1 MEPLWAPEQHTL
13 AFRSNAP
20 TSAHPGQ
27 TKSLCA
33 ASPLPPRP
41 APSTDV
47 DPLPPPGGGGLRVG
61 SHLATAGGTWQRG
74 RSGTASTECSHV
86 RGHGAEP
93 SRVPVR
99 QRRHRGAGD
108 GASRAF
114 PCSEKRGPRV
124 SPPAP
129 GSEQHAWHGSGSG
142 PGTDVARWGRRRGQ
156 RGDALRAPPPQPR
169 CERSDRAPSKRCR
182 ANRAARRPPRARRPR
197 VPPPAVPTSP
207 RGRPTLSVPHAS
219 QRGLRSCTLDFI
231 PPRSPPTPPKP
242 ARCSVP
248 APQVCPAPLAVS
260 GVTAPP
266 RGPVPSCRSLREP
279 CAAGQKTGGP
289 AHPHGAAP
297 GRRWS
302 FPTLK
307 FNGKKC
313 RREKQTASVNH

>member
-1 MEPLWAPEQHTL
+1 MGSRTTHFSIQIQRPD
-13 AFRSNAP
+13 FRPPRPNKVPVCCVPAP
-20 TSAHPGQ
+20 TSPRAQHGCGP
-27 TKSLCA
+27 SA
-33 ASPLPPRP
+33 A
-41 APSTDV
+41 T
-47 DPLPPPGGGGLRVG
+47 GGGGLRVG

-197 VPPPAVPTSP
+197 VPPSP
-207 RGRPTLSVPHAS
+207 RGTHLAEGTADALSPARLPARPPELHPGLYTASVAAHPS
-219 QRGLRSCTLDFI
+219 QTGPLLRPSAAGV
-231 PPRSPPTPPKP
+231 PRSP
-242 ARCSVP
+242 RRVR
-248 APQVCPAPLAVS
+248 
-260 GVTAPP
+260 GHRTAPRP
-266 RGPVPSCRSLREP
+266 RPIL
-279 CAAGQKTGGP
+279 
-289 AHPHGAAP
+289 
-297 GRRWS
+297 S
-302 FPTLK
+302 FPP
-307 FNGKKC
+307 
-313 RREKQTASVNH
+313 

>member
-47 DPLPPPGGGGLRVG
+47 DPPPPPGGGGLRVG

-197 VPPPAVPTSP
+197 VPPSP
-207 RGRPTLSVPHAS
+207 RGTHLAEGTADALSPARLPARPPELHPGLYTASVAAHPS
-219 QRGLRSCTLDFI
+219 QTGPLLRPSAAGV
-231 PPRSPPTPPKP
+231 PRSP
-242 ARCSVP
+242 RRVR
-248 APQVCPAPLAVS
+248 
-260 GVTAPP
+260 GHRTAPRP
-266 RGPVPSCRSLREP
+266 RPIL
-279 CAAGQKTGGP
+279 
-289 AHPHGAAP
+289 
-297 GRRWS
+297 S
-302 FPTLK
+302 FPP
-307 FNGKKC
+307 
-313 RREKQTASVNH
+313 